1 MLQDPSSIQQFGTQI
16 REGKLQITDAVEHYL
31 NKVNERNTELNIV
44 VKGFDDEARNRAE
57 ALDEELRQGKDRGPM
72 HGVPVAVKDIFAMTG
87 CLPAAGSGAEIKCGN
102 KDAAV
107 IRKLK
112 ASGAIILGTLNL
124 DEFAA
129 GGTGVNL
136 WFGRCKN
143 PLDPR
148 RITGGSSSGS
158 AAAVSAGFC
167 LASIGSDAGGSI
179 RIPAAFCGV
188 YGLKPTYGRVGRSGA
203 VPRTWSMDCI
213 GPLASSVDDLGIV
226 LAAISGFDD
235 DDPTSRRDSDFIW
248 TRQSFDNLPQIGV
261 LSDKSGGHMPLAS
274 YERAVRSIEQSGF
287 PLIPKSLDKLD
298 LYTEYHQRVVKSEA
312 ATYHRAVLRGKD
324 STVAP
329 ETVAALRAGMQI
341 SAMEY
346 LEAQTHRELLLQ
358 EFLDLAMN
366 DVEVLVLP
374 VSYEEAPIYHEK
386 TSRDA
391 EMINQEFAKA
401 SIFTRFVNFLG
412 LPAVSLPT
420 GLGPS
425 GLPTAVQLIAKPF
438 EEATMLSIASEME
451 SVFPR

>member
-1 MLQDPSSIQQFGTQI
+1 MIEDLSTIRQYGMQI
-16 REGKLQITDAVEHYL
+16 REGKLRIKDAVQHYQ
-31 NKVNERNTELNIV
+31 KKINERNTELNIV
-44 VKGFDDEARNRAE
+44 VKSFEDEAQDKAE
-57 ALDEELRQGKDRGPM
+57 ALEEELRQGKDRGPM
-72 HGVPVAVKDIFAMTG
+72 HGVPIAVKDIFAMTG
-87 CLPAAGSGAEIKCGN
+87 CVPAAGSGAEIRCS
-102 KDAAV
+102 DEEAAV

-129 GGTGVNL
+129 GGTGANF

-226 LAAISGFDD
+226 LAAISGFDA

-248 TRQSFDNLPQIGV
+248 TQQDHDNPPRIGF
-261 LSDKSGGHMPLAS
+261 LSDKSGSHMPLAH
-274 YERAVRSIEQSGF
+274 YERALTSIEQSGLL
-287 PLIPKSLDKLD
+287 LIPKSLDKLD

-312 ATYHRAVLRGKD
+312 ATYHRAALRGQD

-329 ETVAALRAGMQI
+329 ETVAALRSGMQV
-341 SAMEY
+341 SAMDY
-346 LEAQTHRELLLQ
+346 LEAQTQRELLLQ
-358 EFLDLAMN
+358 EFSGHVMD

-374 VSYEEAPIYHEK
+374 VSYEEAPIYHDDK
-386 TSRDA
+386 FRDA
-391 EMINQEFAKA
+391 EMINQEFARA

-420 GLGPS
+420 GVGPS

-438 EEATMLSIASEME
+438 EEATMLNIAAEME
-451 SVFPR
+451 SVFSR